1 MSLPKWM
8 EPLVKYERWLADNVE
23 DFRKF
28 QDEYAVA
35 SKNQFNAKTQK
46 EADKWQD
53 IRLDYAL
60 KMTQIRE
67 AMRETY
73 KQEEASKQMS
83 ELEREKIFLAL
94 IEDFSEVIHKHLP
107 KFDNNIE
114 EETWKMLEVF
124 TEEITAQLL

>member
-73 KQEEASKQMS
+73 KQEEASK
-83 ELEREKIFLAL
+83 
-94 IEDFSEVIHKHLP
+94 
-107 KFDNNIE
+107 
-114 EETWKMLEVF
+114 
-124 TEEITAQLL
+124 

>member
-73 KQEEASKQMS
+73 KQQEESK
-83 ELEREKIFLAL
+83 
-94 IEDFSEVIHKHLP
+94 
-107 KFDNNIE
+107 
-114 EETWKMLEVF
+114 
-124 TEEITAQLL
+124 

>member
-35 SKNQFNAKTQK
+35 SKNQFNAKTPK

-73 KQEEASKQMS
+73 KQEEASK
-83 ELEREKIFLAL
+83 
-94 IEDFSEVIHKHLP
+94 
-107 KFDNNIE
+107 
-114 EETWKMLEVF
+114 
-124 TEEITAQLL
+124 

>member
-28 QDEYAVA
+28 QSEYAVA

-73 KQEEASKQMS
+73 KQEEASK
-83 ELEREKIFLAL
+83 
-94 IEDFSEVIHKHLP
+94 
-107 KFDNNIE
+107 
-114 EETWKMLEVF
+114 
-124 TEEITAQLL
+124 